1 MPAGTGMPQHRNVA
15 PHAPDYKPM
24 DYYSSV
30 DEEQDL
36 AEWLAGQADSSEDE
50 FSGAYE
56 ADVIDLATEIE
67 NIDPTA

>member
-1 MPAGTGMPQHRNVA
+1 MSQHRNVA

-36 AEWLAGQADSSEDE
+36 AEWLAGQTDSSEDQ
-50 FSGAYE
+50 FQGAYE
-56 ADVIDLATEIE
+56 ADVIALAAETEDT
-67 NIDPTA
+67 DPTA